1 MYSVH
6 RVFIHAARSADLNG
20 IREIWMIDDVFM
32 ALKEMQEVRT
42 ASAFS
47 REFLG
52 RESNY
57 WRSLRYKSRDPSA
70 DVIVRCAVVLK
81 ERGELLVDGKSP
93 EIVQRREKLL
103 NLADDCIEALFVN
116 CGAQPGRSAR

>member
-1 MYSVH
+1 
-6 RVFIHAARSADLNG
+6 
-20 IREIWMIDDVFM
+20 MIDGVFK
-32 ALKEMQEVRT
+32 ALKEMQEIRT

-70 DVIVRCAVVLK
+70 DVIVRCAVVLR
-81 ERGELLVDGKSP
+81 ERGELLSDSQFV
-93 EIVQRREKLL
+93 EMAMRREKLL
-103 NLADDCIEALFVN
+103 SLADDCIEALFAS
-116 CGAQPGRSAR
+116 CGATS

>member
-1 MYSVH
+1 
-6 RVFIHAARSADLNG
+6 
-20 IREIWMIDDVFM
+20 MINDVFV

-81 ERGELLVDGKSP
+81 ERGDLLADVKSP
-93 EIVQRREKLL
+93 EIIQRREKLL
-103 NLADDCIEALFVN
+103 SLAGDCIDALFAN
-116 CGAQPGRSAR
+116 CEARL

>member
-1 MYSVH
+1 
-6 RVFIHAARSADLNG
+6 
-20 IREIWMIDDVFM
+20 MIDDVFM

-70 DVIVRCAVVLK
+70 DVIVRCAIVLK
-81 ERGELLVDGKSP
+81 VRGELLVDGKSP

-103 NLADDCIEALFVN
+103 NLADDCIEALFAN
-116 CGAQPGRSAR
+116 CGTQP